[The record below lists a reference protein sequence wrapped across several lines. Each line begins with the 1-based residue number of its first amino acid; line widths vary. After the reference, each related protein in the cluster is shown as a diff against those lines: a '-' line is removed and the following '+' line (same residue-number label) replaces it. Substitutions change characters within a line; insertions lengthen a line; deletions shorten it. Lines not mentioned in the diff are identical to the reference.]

1 MSKPYSLIDT
11 DTSPLFTLALAG
23 SLDVL
28 LRPGL
33 PVRIPDVVFFEATRV
48 HGAPGAEQIVEWINA
63 HLDMVQ
69 IVPTD
74 VGIDQQRRREEGRS
88 IRGLGE
94 QAAVEA
100 LDRFLRSDP
109 TAEALLLFEGS
120 DIERRRIIVDE
131 RVGVIST
138 GDFLRELEAARLI
151 QSTDFI
157 LDEAAAQG
165 RNVERQRR
173 ASEDSGARAATRAI
187 DTARASARA
196 GTGIRPLPMKA
207 PVRADGGGGDRDAP
221 APRNREPPRTAV
233 FPIVQDFRRSF
244 LLSENQAL
252 SFVINKSR
260 NETLKTADRLR
271 PSQHTA
277 TRPCAADQG
286 AKAPRLRR
294 DLFRHGIRQKHGRTP
309 AARLRPR

>member
-1 MSKPYSLIDT
+1 MSKPYSLIVT

-33 PVRIPDVVFFEATRV
+33 PVRIPDAVFFEATRV

-74 VGIDQQRRREEGRS
+74 VGIDQQRRLEEGRS

-109 TAEALLLFEGS
+109 TAEALLLFEDS
-120 DIERRRIIVDE
+120 DIKRRRIIVDE

-157 LDEAAAQG
+157 LGEAAAQG

-173 ASEDSGARAATRAI
+173 ASEDSRAR
-187 DTARASARA
+187 
-196 GTGIRPLPMKA
+196 
-207 PVRADGGGGDRDAP
+207 
-221 APRNREPPRTAV
+221 E
-233 FPIVQDFRRSF
+233 
-244 LLSENQAL
+244 
-252 SFVINKSR
+252 
-260 NETLKTADRLR
+260 RLR
-271 PSQHTA
+271 GQL
-277 TRPCAADQG
+277 TRRG
-286 AKAPRLRR
+286 
-294 DLFRHGIRQKHGRTP
+294 P
-309 AARLRPR
+309 AREQEPEPDRSR

>member
-1 MSKPYSLIDT
+1 MSKPYSLIVT
-11 DTSPLFTLALAG
+11 DTSPLFTLALVG

-33 PVRIPDVVFFEATRV
+33 PVRIPDAVFFEATRV

-63 HLDMVQ
+63 HLDVVQ

-74 VGIDQQRRREEGRS
+74 IGIDQQRRLEEGRS

-94 QAAVEA
+94 QAAIEA
-100 LDRFLRSDP
+100 LDRFLRADP
-109 TAEALLLFEGS
+109 TAEALLLFEDS

-173 ASEDSGARAATRAI
+173 TSEDS
-187 DTARASARA
+187 TARERLRGQLTRRGSARVQEA
-196 GTGIRPLPMKA
+196 EP
-207 PVRADGGGGDRDAP
+207 DR
-221 APRNREPPRTAV
+221 
-233 FPIVQDFRRSF
+233 
-244 LLSENQAL
+244 
-252 SFVINKSR
+252 SR
-260 NETLKTADRLR
+260 
-271 PSQHTA
+271 
-277 TRPCAADQG
+277 
-286 AKAPRLRR
+286 
-294 DLFRHGIRQKHGRTP
+294 
-309 AARLRPR
+309 